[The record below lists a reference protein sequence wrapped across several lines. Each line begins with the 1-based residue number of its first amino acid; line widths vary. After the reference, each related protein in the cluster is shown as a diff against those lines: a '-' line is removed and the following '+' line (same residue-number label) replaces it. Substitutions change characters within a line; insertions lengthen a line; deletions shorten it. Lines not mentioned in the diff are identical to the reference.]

1 MAYICV
7 VDNNFTNSCK
17 IIISKKIIY
26 TALLIL
32 RVPDLQAEKILNTI
46 IKYLIDNNY
55 NMKGDLYEDTFFYE
69 CANIIVPYL
78 KMIKTDFTIIDPNN
92 KCFCC

>member
-1 MAYICV
+1 MKV
-7 VDNNFTNSCK
+7 SDHQS
-17 IIISKKIIY
+17 
-26 TALLIL
+26 
-32 RVPDLQAEKILNTI
+32 EKILNII

-55 NMKGDLYEDTFFYE
+55 NMKGNLYEDTFFYE
-69 CANIIVPYL
+69 CVNIIVPYL